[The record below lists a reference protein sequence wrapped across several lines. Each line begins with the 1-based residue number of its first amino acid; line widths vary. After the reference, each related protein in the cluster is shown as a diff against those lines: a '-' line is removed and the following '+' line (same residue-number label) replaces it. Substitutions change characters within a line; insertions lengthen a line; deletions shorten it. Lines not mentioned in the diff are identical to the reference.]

1 MGYVTNNIII
11 LILNLP
17 SKKSSLL
24 VYKYVFFL
32 VYKLN
37 LHRSLNNFYN
47 NIIRYISNRGQNIMS
62 VKTEYRNDVAIIK
75 VNLRA
80 TIQQAASLK
89 QSIEY
94 DMNQNIKDFII
105 DLSECEFF
113 DSTFIGVMVVTL
125 KRLQRI
131 NGNLKIIKAKNV
143 FQSMLDEIGGSK
155 LFDMYDTSNEALY
168 SFGNNNTSQPVY
180 NVNYVNKQE
189 ILTQ

>member
-1 MGYVTNNIII
+1 
-11 LILNLP
+11 
-17 SKKSSLL
+17 
-24 VYKYVFFL
+24 
-32 VYKLN
+32 
-37 LHRSLNNFYN
+37 
-47 NIIRYISNRGQNIMS
+47 MS
-62 VKTEYRNDVAIIK
+62 VKTEYRNDVVIIK
-75 VNLRA
+75 VHLRA

-125 KRLQRI
+125 KKLKRI

-155 LFDMYDTSNEALY
+155 IFDMYDTADEALY
-168 SFGNNNTSQPVY
+168 SFGNNITSQPLY

>member
-1 MGYVTNNIII
+1 
-11 LILNLP
+11 
-17 SKKSSLL
+17 
-24 VYKYVFFL
+24 
-32 VYKLN
+32 
-37 LHRSLNNFYN
+37 
-47 NIIRYISNRGQNIMS
+47 MS
-62 VKTEYRNDVAIIK
+62 VKTEYRNDVVIIK
-75 VNLRA
+75 VHLRA

-155 LFDMYDTSNEALY
+155 IFDMYDNSDEALY
-168 SFGNNNTSQPVY
+168 SFGNDNTPQPVY
-180 NVNYVNKQE
+180 NVNYVSTQE
-189 ILTQ
+189 FLTH

>member
-1 MGYVTNNIII
+1 
-11 LILNLP
+11 
-17 SKKSSLL
+17 
-24 VYKYVFFL
+24 
-32 VYKLN
+32 
-37 LHRSLNNFYN
+37 
-47 NIIRYISNRGQNIMS
+47 MS

-155 LFDMYDTSNEALY
+155 LFDMYDTSDEALY

-180 NVNYVNKQE
+180 NVNYVSTQE
-189 ILTQ
+189 FLTH

>member
-1 MGYVTNNIII
+1 
-11 LILNLP
+11 
-17 SKKSSLL
+17 
-24 VYKYVFFL
+24 
-32 VYKLN
+32 
-37 LHRSLNNFYN
+37 
-47 NIIRYISNRGQNIMS
+47 MS

-94 DMNQNIKDFII
+94 EMNQNIKDFII

-155 LFDMYDTSNEALY
+155 LFDMYDTSDEALY

-180 NVNYVNKQE
+180 NVNYVSTQE
-189 ILTQ
+189 FLTH

>member
-1 MGYVTNNIII
+1 
-11 LILNLP
+11 
-17 SKKSSLL
+17 
-24 VYKYVFFL
+24 
-32 VYKLN
+32 
-37 LHRSLNNFYN
+37 
-47 NIIRYISNRGQNIMS
+47 MS

-75 VNLRA
+75 VKIRA

-94 DMNQNIKDFII
+94 EMNQNIKDFII

-155 LFDMYDTSNEALY
+155 LFDMYDTSDEALY

-180 NVNYVNKQE
+180 NVNYVSTQE
-189 ILTQ
+189 FLTH

>member
-1 MGYVTNNIII
+1 
-11 LILNLP
+11 
-17 SKKSSLL
+17 
-24 VYKYVFFL
+24 
-32 VYKLN
+32 
-37 LHRSLNNFYN
+37 
-47 NIIRYISNRGQNIMS
+47 MS

-155 LFDMYDTSNEALY
+155 LFDMYDTSDEALY
-168 SFGNNNTSQPVY
+168 SFGNDNTPQPVY
-180 NVNYVNKQE
+180 NVNYVSTQE
-189 ILTQ
+189 FLTH